1 MDNGSVLIG
10 KELSHLI
17 DTVKRVRVL
26 LKEQDVS
33 MYSFCLAN
41 DLNYS
46 TINTTERRSGQLS
59 LDTID
64 RICAGLGITLSEF
77 FDWSEDE
84 DGETTSTESLRQG
97 RSGNG

>member
-10 KELSHLI
+10 KELSNLI

-33 MYSFCLAN
+33 MYSFCRAN

-64 RICAGLGITLSEF
+64 RICEGLGITLSEF

-84 DGETTSTESLRQG
+84 DGETASAEGLRQG
-97 RSGNG
+97 